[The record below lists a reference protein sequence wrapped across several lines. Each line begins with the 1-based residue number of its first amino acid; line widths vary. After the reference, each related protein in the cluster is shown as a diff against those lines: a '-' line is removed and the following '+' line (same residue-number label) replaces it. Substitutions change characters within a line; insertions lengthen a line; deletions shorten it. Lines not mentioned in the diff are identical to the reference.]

1 MMMTKNPKWTLII
14 TKANAFFMNNAT
26 IMGDNELKPIAVEVN
41 TIYMMSLAMDLLI
54 RDIEWR
60 MSKNRDS
67 FRKDKKQLFT
77 RFMQA
82 VKTACILQEDMTQ
95 DIYNEDEKHD
105 YRNVQIWQ
113 EEANE
118 LARLMLLFA
127 DRSADQ
133 EVVDRI
139 FSFIREQPAEGIVDE
154 KMLDNFR
161 LRKL

>member
-1 MMMTKNPKWTLII
+1 M
-14 TKANAFFMNNAT
+14 A
-26 IMGDNELKPIAVEVN
+26 DNEIKNIAVEVN
-41 TIYMMSLAMDLLI
+41 TIYMMSLAMDLII

-60 MSKNRDS
+60 MRKNQEA
-67 FRKDKKQLFT
+67 FRRDKKQLFT

-95 DIYNEDEKHD
+95 DIYREDEKHD

-133 EVVDRI
+133 EVVDKI

-154 KMLDNFR
+154 KLLDNFR
-161 LRKL
+161 LKKL

>member
-1 MMMTKNPKWTLII
+1 M
-14 TKANAFFMNNAT
+14 A
-26 IMGDNELKPIAVEVN
+26 DNELKHIAVEVN
-41 TIYMMSLAMDLLI
+41 TIYMMSLAMDLII

-60 MSKNRDS
+60 MRKNREA
-67 FRKDKKQLFT
+67 FRRDKKQLFT
-77 RFMQA
+77 RFIQA

-95 DIYNEDEKHD
+95 DIYKEDEKHD

-133 EVVDRI
+133 DVVDKI
-139 FSFIREQPAEGIVDE
+139 FAFIREQPAEGIVDE
-154 KMLDNFR
+154 KMLESFY
-161 LRKL
+161 LKKP